1 MATWSRRTPLLLA
14 FCLLA
19 TVDTVAGAPEGFPAS
34 GNGVWDNAP
43 GTSWARGSYPIG
55 NGYLAAMIPGGTTLD
70 MMSLNLE
77 SLWPGG
83 PFQNSSYNGGNRK
96 ASERASLKTE
106 MDRIRSTVFS
116 SSNGTAY
123 SLTSL
128 MTDPINFGNYAGAGY
143 LFTTVS
149 NKDTVTDY
157 ARWLDLD
164 EAVMHAT
171 WTAGSATID
180 RKTFCSHPAQ
190 ACVQQTSSSAS
201 QNLTFAYSLGPDP
214 GLTAIDVT
222 CLDSSTLQVR
232 GHAGSPGMLYEILFH
247 ASSSTASCQSAQPYN
262 TSVATSNATLSASG
276 ADVTVVWVGNT
287 EYSMDAGDEA
297 HNFSFKGDDPHSAL
311 ASRISSLSGTSAA
324 TLLSAHVADVK
335 ATLTGPFKLDLGQ
348 TAQLDSTTAT
358 VLTAYKVDTGNP
370 YIEWL
375 LFNFGRYMLWS
386 SSRGTLPANLQG
398 KWAHKFT
405 NTWNSDYHVNINVQ
419 MNLWSA
425 ESTNLDVTQSV
436 FDYMEKTWV
445 PRGTQ
450 TAQILYDSDEG
461 WVTHDEVNIFG
472 HTGMK
477 TGTPQSLN
485 YPEANA
491 WMMVHVWD
499 HFDYTNDV
507 SWWKS
512 QGYPLLKG
520 TAQFHL
526 NKLIPDLH
534 FNDSSLVV
542 APCNSPE
549 QGYITL
555 GCAHAQQLIWQLFNA
570 VEKGFSASGDT
581 DTDFLN
587 AIRTARTQMDKGIH
601 IGSWGQLQEWKVDLD
616 DPDDVH
622 RHLSHLV
629 GLYPGYA
636 IASYDVAKQ
645 GTAGS
650 SNLSYTKAQ
659 VIDATTIS
667 LTHRGDGTGSDDAGW
682 EKMWRA
688 ASWAQLG
695 NAEQFYHEITLAIDR
710 NFVATLWST
719 YDPAGYEPV
728 QIDANLGHPAA
739 VLNALFQAPD
749 VASYDDPLIVTL
761 LPALPAAWP
770 KGSIAGAR
778 LRGGMSIDFSW
789 SGGALDS
796 ATITVANSV
805 VPRDVQVVVD
815 GKVVKEFTTKAG
827 MVQTI

>member
-1 MATWSRRTPLLLA
+1 MAACIRWAPLLLA
-14 FCLLA
+14 VCLLA
-19 TVDTVAGAPEGFPAS
+19 TTETVAGAPEGFPAS
-34 GNGVWDNAP
+34 GNGVWDTAP
-43 GTSWARGSYPIG
+43 STSWARGNYPVG
-55 NGYLAAMIPGGTTLD
+55 NGYLAAMIPGGTTLE
-70 MMSLNLE
+70 MTSLNLE
-77 SLWPGG
+77 SLWTGG
-83 PFQNSSYNGGNRK
+83 PFQNSSYNGGNK
-96 ASERASLKTE
+96 QASQRTSLKTE
-106 MDRIRSTVFS
+106 MDRIRASIFS
-116 SSNGTAY
+116 SSSGTVNC
-123 SLTSL
+123 S
-128 MTDPINFGNYAGAGY
+128 YAGAGY
-143 LFTTVS
+143 LFTTMS
-149 NKDTVTDY
+149 SKGSVTNY

-164 EAVMHAT
+164 QAVVHAT
-171 WTAGSATID
+171 WVAGNVTID
-180 RKTFCSHPAQ
+180 STGLTIVYRKTFCSYPAQ

-214 GLTAIDVT
+214 GLTAINVT
-222 CLDSSTLQVR
+222 CFNSSTLQVR
-232 GHAGSPGMLYEILFH
+232 GHAGSPGMLYELLFH
-247 ASSSTASCQSAQPYN
+247 ASSSTVSCQSAQPYD
-262 TSVATSNATLSASG
+262 TSVATANATLSASG

-297 HNFSFKGDDPHSAL
+297 HDFSFKGDDPHSAL

-324 TLLSAHVADVK
+324 NLLSAHVADVK
-335 ATLTGPFKLDLGQ
+335 ATLTGFKLDLGQ

-358 VLTAYKVDTGNP
+358 LLTAYKADTGNP

-398 KWAHKFT
+398 KWAHKLA
-405 NTWNSDYHVNINVQ
+405 NTWNSDYHLNINVQ

-425 ESTNLDVTQSV
+425 EPTNLDVTQSV

-477 TGTPQSLN
+477 AGSAQSLN

-491 WMMVHVWD
+491 WMMIHVWD

-512 QGYPLLKG
+512 QGYPLLKVL
-520 TAQFHL
+520 ASPQFHL

-549 QGYITL
+549 QTYITL

-570 VEKGFSASGDT
+570 VDKGFSASGDT

-601 IGSWGQLQEWKVDLD
+601 IGSWGQLQEWKVDMD
-616 DPDDVH
+616 DSDDDH
-622 RHLSHLV
+622 RHLSHLI

-636 IASYDVAKQ
+636 LASYDVEKQ

-650 SNLSYTKAQ
+650 SKLSYTKAQ
-659 VIDATTIS
+659 VINATTTS
-667 LTHRGDGTGSDDAGW
+667 LTHRGDGTGSDGDAGW

-688 ASWAQLG
+688 AAWAQLG
-695 NAEQFYHEITLAIDR
+695 DAEQFYHEITLAIEK
-710 NFVATLWST
+710 NFVVNLWST
-719 YDPAGYEPV
+719 YDPNGYEPV

-739 VLNALFQAPD
+739 VLNALVQAPD
-749 VASYDDPLIVTL
+749 VASYDDPLVVSI

-770 KGSIAGAR
+770 KGSITGAR
-778 LRGGMSIDFSW
+778 LRGGMAIDFSW
-789 SGGALDS
+789 SGGALKS

-805 VPRDVQVVVD
+805 VPRDVQVVVG